1 MNSPLGPVLNPD
13 RFAVSAH
20 GQAVEASEET
30 SETDEARQRT
40 PLSMIVPAVALVA
53 GVACVGGTLAFSIR

>member
-1 MNSPLGPVLNPD
+1 
-13 RFAVSAH
+13 
-20 GQAVEASEET
+20 VEASGET